1 MTFYRCLDFTKKYFL
16 FKWLPLGNH
25 NFRQIIPETFILNTR
40 ENLVPWGKITFYI
53 YALQTHPLCRYWNHL
68 ASQAPFPWD
77 SKCYLKVIIGTYL
90 SKDRYSCETNS
101 YHPMLYPITLFRWF
115 SRPTQLSFLVT
126 LVVSAAAFPSFETFK
141 RSGKLSLWYVNLN
154 VKSTPTHLVH
164 NSYYNMV

>member
-90 SKDRYSCETNS
+90 SLDRESCEINS
-101 YHPMLYPITLFRWF
+101 LPPHVISHHTLQVVQSPHSVVLPGYTGGVSGCLPILWNIQ
-115 SRPTQLSFLVT
+115 TQWK
-126 LVVSAAAFPSFETFK
+126 TFIMICE
-141 RSGKLSLWYVNLN
+141 SQCEINANPFG
-154 VKSTPTHLVH
+154 P
-164 NSYYNMV
+164 